1 MPKVAII
8 WQITFVCYGNNVYL
22 CKMKMIVKMRYKILI
37 IFVMMVFVGCTGSPK
52 ADQWPEWLIQAD
64 RDYKL
69 AQGYDGKWQ
78 VRLAEMYYHKAYDA
92 LKETIEKVLR
102 MEVDAKAKRNCEIYK
117 TRDEAWQ
124 AFTHTSGYIIN
135 GSGWFD
141 TWLFRK
147 FNPNEYEAW

>member
-8 WQITFVCYGNNVYL
+8 WQIKFVCYGNNVYL

-37 IFVMMVFVGCTGSPK
+37 ICVMMVFVGCTGSPK

-92 LKETIEKVLR
+92 LKETIEDGLFPPSDDQSYSWFLYGDAGYRYAVMRYLLSGVYNVEVGDRPACKLIVL
-102 MEVDAKAKRNCEIYK
+102 
-117 TRDEAWQ
+117 
-124 AFTHTSGYIIN
+124 
-135 GSGWFD
+135 
-141 TWLFRK
+141 
-147 FNPNEYEAW
+147 